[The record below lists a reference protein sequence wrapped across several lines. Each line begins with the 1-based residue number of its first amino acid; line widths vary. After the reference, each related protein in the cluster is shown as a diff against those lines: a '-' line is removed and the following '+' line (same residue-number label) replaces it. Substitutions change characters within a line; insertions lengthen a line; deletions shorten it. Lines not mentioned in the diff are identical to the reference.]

1 MARRTP
7 PAWMDAAALFVSR
20 WIGRL
25 RPETAARV
33 GAGLGEIGF
42 HLGIRRRDAARTMA
56 GLLGHTPGWYRRQVA
71 RQAYHTLGASSM
83 EIWTSGPASYAK
95 SDSGTPRMLEL
106 IDRRYGKR
114 GIVIAVPHLGHWDIG
129 ACVLNRTD
137 DTGGMLCAAKK
148 QKMPRLD
155 EHLNAC
161 RERAGMRI
169 ALLRRERN
177 DVMVKV
183 IRALRSGGTVGL
195 LADQRPRGGV
205 GCAGRFL
212 GRDTQIH
219 LGPAMAAK
227 RTGCP
232 IVPVACVRRS
242 SSHSQVY
249 IGRPILPDDG
259 TVEELAQRYTDVLTD
274 FIRRVPGQY
283 MWHHKRFKRDEPA

>member
-1 MARRTP
+1 MAPRTP
-7 PAWMDAAALFVSR
+7 PAWMDAAALILSH

-25 RPETAARV
+25 RPETSARAVAA
-33 GAGLGEIGF
+33 LGEIGF
-42 HLGIRRRDAARTMA
+42 VLGLRRRDAARTMA
-56 GLLGHTPGWYRRQVA
+56 GLLGKRPGWYRRAVA

-83 EIWTSGPASYAK
+83 EIWTSGPASFAK
-95 SDSGTPRMLEL
+95 ADCGTPQMLEL
-106 IDRRYGKR
+106 VTQRYGQR

-129 ACVLNRTD
+129 ACVLNVTD
-137 DTGGMLCAAKK
+137 ATGGMLCAAK
-148 QKMPRLD
+148 QQRMPRLD
-155 EHLNAC
+155 AHLNAC

-183 IRALRSGGTVGL
+183 IRALRQGGTVGL

-205 GCAGRFL
+205 GCPGRFL
-212 GRDTQIH
+212 GRDTSIH

-242 SSHSQVY
+242 SSHSQGY
-249 IGRPILPDDG
+249 LGRPILPSEG
-259 TVEELAQRYTDVLTD
+259 TVEELAQRYTDALTR
-274 FIRRVPGQY
+274 FIGLVPGQY
-283 MWHHKRFKRDEPA
+283 MWHHKRFKRDT